1 MEFICFCSVRNFSL
15 NDTQEFKLNI
25 ILYAKFQQIDH
36 ASIWSTDL

>member
-15 NDTQEFKLNI
+15 NDKHEFNI
-25 ILYAKFQQIDH
+25 ILFAKFQQIDH